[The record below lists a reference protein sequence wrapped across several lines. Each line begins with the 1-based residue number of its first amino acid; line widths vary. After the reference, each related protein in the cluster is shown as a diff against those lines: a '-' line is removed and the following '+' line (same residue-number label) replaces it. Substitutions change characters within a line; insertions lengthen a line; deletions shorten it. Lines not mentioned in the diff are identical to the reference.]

1 MADFT
6 DLDWAF
12 TCPVSVTD
20 DDLRAGYE
28 VLVHRFREEGAHLPL
43 NTAFQLQIERT
54 INYYIKVKFAER
66 RSYGKTG
73 KDGRS
78 EGGFE
83 HAGQEKDAN
92 VQVQAMLN
100 QVSQMLQRHHPNADR
115 ELVLEQVRQ
124 VILAVVRGVD
134 DRDVRDGLVQRF
146 AAAFEQ
152 RGL

>member
-20 DDLRAGYE
+20 DDLRSGYE
-28 VLVHRFREEGAHLPL
+28 ILVHRFRGEGAHLPL

-66 RSYGKTG
+66 RKYKQQ
-73 KDGRS
+73 
-78 EGGFE
+78 GGFE

-92 VQVQAMLN
+92 VQLQGMLN

-115 ELVLEQVRQ
+115 EFTLAQVRE
-124 VILAVVRGVD
+124 VILSVMGGIP
-134 DRDVRDGLVQRF
+134 DRDVRDDLARRF
-146 AAAFEQ
+146 AVAFDQ
-152 RGL
+152 NGL